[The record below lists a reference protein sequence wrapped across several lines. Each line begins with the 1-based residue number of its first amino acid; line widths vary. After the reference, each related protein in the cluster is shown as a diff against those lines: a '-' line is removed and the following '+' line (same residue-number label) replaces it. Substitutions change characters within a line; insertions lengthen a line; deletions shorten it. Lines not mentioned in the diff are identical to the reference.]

1 MSNNTENQR
10 EVVCPIYYENHFY
23 GGAIPQIS
31 KFTNIDF
38 GEIRVVYL
46 NGRPY
51 FCLRDICVALEFED
65 VDASMRNIL
74 REIDN
79 YGTLIRSQGAQNSYN
94 YYIPAYYKIPTEV
107 TRPNNTKGHIS
118 TATQTYDMNYID
130 EPSLYRV
137 IFKSKKPQAMVFQ
150 NWVYNDILPKMR
162 QIGKENT
169 ENLLNSQLEK
179 IKQDIISSINSIKI
193 NNDQEL
199 VNLANNVIYAS
210 VTPNTYLGELL
221 HSITSENGYIKG
233 INEAIGNDL
242 NNKTRNILVELD
254 QIKNTII
261 RLINI
266 LANDGYIPRQLPV
279 VDIQ

>member
-1 MSNNTENQR
+1 MFNNN

-23 GGAIPQIS
+23 GGVMPQIS

-46 NGRPY
+46 NSTPY
-51 FCLRDICVALEFED
+51 FCLRDVCRALEFED
-65 VDASMRNIL
+65 INASMRDIL

-79 YGTLIRSQGAQNSYN
+79 YGTLGQTQVAQNPYN
-94 YYIPAYYKIPTEV
+94 YCIPAYYKIPTEV
-107 TRPNNTKGHIS
+107 TRQNNSKGHIS

-137 IFKSKKPQAMVFQ
+137 IFKSKKPQAIAFQ
-150 NWVYNDILPKMR
+150 NWVYRDILPKMR

-199 VNLANNVIYAS
+199 VNLVNNVIYAS

-266 LANDGYIPRQLPV
+266 LANDGYIPKQLPV
-279 VDIQ
+279 VDMQ